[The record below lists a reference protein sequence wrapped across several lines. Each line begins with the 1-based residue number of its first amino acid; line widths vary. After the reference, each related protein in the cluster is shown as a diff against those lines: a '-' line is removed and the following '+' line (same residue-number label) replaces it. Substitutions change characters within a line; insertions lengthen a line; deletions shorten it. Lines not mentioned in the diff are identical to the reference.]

1 MLNIQNLS
9 FRIEGRLLFD
19 NASANIPKGHK
30 VGLVGRNG
38 TGKTT
43 LFRLIKSEW
52 TPESGLIFVPK
63 DYKVGGVD
71 QEAPS
76 SENSLL
82 DTVLISDKE
91 RNSLLKEAENAVDPT
106 RITEIQNR
114 LADINSHTAE
124 SRASTILAGLG
135 FDHNDQK
142 RPCREFSGGWRMRV
156 ALASTLFSNPDLL
169 LLDEPTN
176 YLDIEGSIWLENFI
190 SKYQN
195 TVLIISH
202 DRGLLNNSLDGILH
216 LFDNKLNYYKGNYDK
231 YEKTRRLKLEMQ
243 ISMKKKQDAQR
254 THIQSFIDRFR
265 SKASKAKQAQSRLKQ
280 LEKMQPIIG
289 VTESSVSPFKFPSP
303 KEIAPPLIKIENGSV
318 GYDENV
324 VLDNLNISID
334 HEDRIALLGAN
345 GEGKST
351 FSKLLAGKIN
361 LIKGNISKSKKL
373 KVGFFAQHQ
382 LEELEIGK
390 SPFEHFLKEFPSES
404 ISNIRSKLGAAGIGA
419 DISDNPVENLSG
431 GQKARLMMAL
441 ATIDAPHILILDEP
455 TNHLDIES
463 RESLVHAIN
472 DYTGS
477 VIIVSHD
484 VHLVEMVADRLWLV
498 KDGRVSNYESDIE
511 DYRKKLL
518 LSKSKKQNLKSENIL
533 NGKLLNQETLTTPN
547 SLIKICEN
555 KIELLIRKKNSLQE
569 LLLNEKNQSFQEYQL
584 KQIKQKIIKISQE
597 IEVKE
602 KEWLDLQ
609 KT

>member
-1 MLNIQNLS
+1 
-9 FRIEGRLLFD
+9 
-19 NASANIPKGHK
+19 
-30 VGLVGRNG
+30 
-38 TGKTT
+38 
-43 LFRLIKSEW
+43 
-52 TPESGLIFVPK
+52 
-63 DYKVGGVD
+63 
-71 QEAPS
+71 
-76 SENSLL
+76 
-82 DTVLISDKE
+82 
-91 RNSLLKEAENAVDPT
+91 
-106 RITEIQNR
+106 
-114 LADINSHTAE
+114 
-124 SRASTILAGLG
+124 
-135 FDHNDQK
+135 
-142 RPCREFSGGWRMRV
+142 MRV

-533 NGKLLNQETLTTPN
+533 NGKLSNQETLTIPN

>member
-1 MLNIQNLS
+1 
-9 FRIEGRLLFD
+9 
-19 NASANIPKGHK
+19 
-30 VGLVGRNG
+30 
-38 TGKTT
+38 
-43 LFRLIKSEW
+43 
-52 TPESGLIFVPK
+52 
-63 DYKVGGVD
+63 
-71 QEAPS
+71 
-76 SENSLL
+76 
-82 DTVLISDKE
+82 
-91 RNSLLKEAENAVDPT
+91 
-106 RITEIQNR
+106 
-114 LADINSHTAE
+114 
-124 SRASTILAGLG
+124 
-135 FDHNDQK
+135 
-142 RPCREFSGGWRMRV
+142 MRV

-390 SPFEHFLKEFPSES
+390 TPFEHFLKEFPSES

-533 NGKLLNQETLTTPN
+533 NGKLSNQETLTIPN

>member
-1 MLNIQNLS
+1 
-9 FRIEGRLLFD
+9 
-19 NASANIPKGHK
+19 
-30 VGLVGRNG
+30 
-38 TGKTT
+38 
-43 LFRLIKSEW
+43 
-52 TPESGLIFVPK
+52 
-63 DYKVGGVD
+63 
-71 QEAPS
+71 
-76 SENSLL
+76 
-82 DTVLISDKE
+82 
-91 RNSLLKEAENAVDPT
+91 
-106 RITEIQNR
+106 
-114 LADINSHTAE
+114 
-124 SRASTILAGLG
+124 
-135 FDHNDQK
+135 
-142 RPCREFSGGWRMRV
+142 
-156 ALASTLFSNPDLL
+156 
-169 LLDEPTN
+169 
-176 YLDIEGSIWLENFI
+176 
-190 SKYQN
+190 
-195 TVLIISH
+195 
-202 DRGLLNNSLDGILH
+202 
-216 LFDNKLNYYKGNYDK
+216 
-231 YEKTRRLKLEMQ
+231 MQ

-533 NGKLLNQETLTTPN
+533 NGKLSNQETLTIPN

-569 LLLNEKNQSFQEYQL
+569 LLLSEKNQSFQEYQL

>member
-1 MLNIQNLS
+1 
-9 FRIEGRLLFD
+9 
-19 NASANIPKGHK
+19 
-30 VGLVGRNG
+30 
-38 TGKTT
+38 
-43 LFRLIKSEW
+43 
-52 TPESGLIFVPK
+52 
-63 DYKVGGVD
+63 
-71 QEAPS
+71 
-76 SENSLL
+76 
-82 DTVLISDKE
+82 
-91 RNSLLKEAENAVDPT
+91 
-106 RITEIQNR
+106 
-114 LADINSHTAE
+114 
-124 SRASTILAGLG
+124 
-135 FDHNDQK
+135 
-142 RPCREFSGGWRMRV
+142 V

-390 SPFEHFLKEFPSES
+390 TPFEHFLKEFPSES

-518 LSKSKKQNLKSENIL
+518 LSKSKKQNFN
-533 NGKLLNQETLTTPN
+533 
-547 SLIKICEN
+547 
-555 KIELLIRKKNSLQE
+555 
-569 LLLNEKNQSFQEYQL
+569 F
-584 KQIKQKIIKISQE
+584 
-597 IEVKE
+597 
-602 KEWLDLQ
+602 
-609 KT
+609 